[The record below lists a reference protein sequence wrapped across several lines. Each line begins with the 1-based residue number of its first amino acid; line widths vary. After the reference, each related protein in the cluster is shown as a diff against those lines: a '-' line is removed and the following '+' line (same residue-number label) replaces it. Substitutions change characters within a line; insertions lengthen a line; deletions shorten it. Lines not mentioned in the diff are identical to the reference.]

1 MISIKGNGGDGKEL
15 GVLIGFRRKAEVGL
29 PGEREGLIISMPLL
43 GCYDLG

>member
-1 MISIKGNGGDGKEL
+1 MGKNW